1 MDMGDAVTKCL
12 LNGDY
17 CTLELVNLFCHGRA
31 VSNVFNETESA
42 PRGVNKRSEV
52 GFLSLLE
59 HHKPGAS
66 TSAKQPKH
74 QVGSYYKTPRYP
86 VWIVLGANTH
96 YAVVF
101 SLRQEILSDWR
112 AECRFDLYYYDG
124 LAQQDEPVR
133 LTISMDNHN
142 HGTRLRSAN
151 APPPPALELI
161 IRTK

>member
-1 MDMGDAVTKCL
+1 MTYTRIKIDMGDAVTKSL

-42 PRGVNKRSEV
+42 PRGVNKRSAV

-74 QVGSYYKTPRYP
+74 QVG
-86 VWIVLGANTH
+86 
-96 YAVVF
+96 
-101 SLRQEILSDWR
+101 
-112 AECRFDLYYYDG
+112 
-124 LAQQDEPVR
+124 R
-133 LTISMDNHN
+133 LTHVRVVKNSLM
-142 HGTRLRSAN
+142 
-151 APPPPALELI
+151 
-161 IRTK
+161 